1 MNKKLKMFVIVCICL
16 IVAGTCLAGIGLL
29 LGATGNIELNHI
41 FWNLGDNHASI
52 NVGTASTES
61 QATLSGERITDS
73 VEINQPV
80 NVIKTKVGLGD
91 IKMIESDQFKVV
103 YTYDKGI
110 GKPDI
115 NIADGILT
123 IADKFSKEDVNI
135 QVKKWSSLKNNKG
148 LEYKI
153 YYPKGTKVKLIEMD
167 NNLGEI
173 DIFGVETET
182 LKLDLDVGD
191 IKLTDVIANNADI
204 DSSLGDI
211 KTQNIQTGTL
221 KLDLDAGDIDVE
233 GSLKGENRFNTDM
246 GDIKVQTTLEKDKY
260 ALKLNATLGDIT
272 VNGDEVEG
280 TCQVN
285 NNSENNIEAQ
295 TSAGDIKLKFQ

>member
-1 MNKKLKMFVIVCICL
+1 MNKKLKMYIIVCMCF
-16 IVAGTCLAGIGLL
+16 IVVGVCLAGIGLM

-41 FWNLGDNHASI
+41 FLNLGHP
-52 NVGTASTES
+52 V
-61 QATLSGERITDS
+61 TLSGERLTDS

-80 NVIKTKVGLGD
+80 NVIKTKLGLGD
-91 IKMIESDQFKVV
+91 IKMIESNQFKVV

-115 NIADGILT
+115 NIADGTLT
-123 IADKFSKEDVNI
+123 IADKFGREDVNI
-135 QVKKWSSLKNNKG
+135 QAKKWSSFKDNKG

-153 YYPKGTKVKLIEMD
+153 YYPKGMKVKLIEMD
-167 NNLGEI
+167 NNIGEI

-204 DSSLGDI
+204 DSSVGDI
-211 KTQNIQTGTL
+211 KTENIQTGTL

-233 GSLKGENRFNTDM
+233 GSLKGENSLDTDM
-246 GDIKVQTTLEKDKY
+246 GDIKVETTLEKDKY
-260 ALKLNATLGDIT
+260 SLKLDANLGDIT
-272 VNGDEVEG
+272 VNGDDQG
-280 TCQVN
+280 RRCQVN